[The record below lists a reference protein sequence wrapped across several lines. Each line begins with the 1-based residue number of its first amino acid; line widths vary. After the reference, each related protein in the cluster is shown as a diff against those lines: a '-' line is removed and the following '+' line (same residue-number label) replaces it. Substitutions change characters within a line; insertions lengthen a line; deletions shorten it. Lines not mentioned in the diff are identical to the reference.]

1 MFIDPSLNLIVLI
14 ELVLIVPVLIPQVLI
29 ALVLLALVQIFA
41 CVAQKLAPA
50 KIKIAEIYLPYLPLL
65 FASLTLDSIK
75 NYFFTFSYF
84 ECGIGWQYFLP
95 DKIL

>member
-50 KIKIAEIYLPYLPLL
+50 KIKIAEIYLPYLPL
-65 FASLTLDSIK
+65 
-75 NYFFTFSYF
+75 
-84 ECGIGWQYFLP
+84 FLH
-95 DKIL
+95 L